1 MFTFACSS
9 IEGLTLAQKRETIT
23 ALKAS
28 VKFEVALNRDYKRIQ
43 KEMREQDRETR
54 AQARAQKQL
63 AAADKRVLA
72 ELKLQDKIAKAQ
84 LRLQKLQDKKAKPVG
99 SKAIKANRK
108 ASKVTVLQ
116 IEAQEANAIAAKF
129 AAKKQVA

>member
-1 MFTFACSS
+1 MTILSSFSIANTFT
-9 IEGLTLAQKRETIT
+9 IAQKRALIKELRAEIASDIQLNKQFT
-23 ALKAS
+23 AEKRELKAQEKS
-28 VKFEVALNRDYKRIQ
+28 
-43 KEMREQDRETR
+43 
-54 AQARAQKQL
+54 QKQL

-72 ELKLQDKIAKAQ
+72 ELKLQDRIAKAQ

-116 IEAQEANAIAAKF
+116 VEAAEANAIAAKF

>member
-9 IEGLTLAQKRETIT
+9 IEGLTLAQKRETLT

-28 VKFEVALNRDYKRIQ
+28 IKNEVALNRDYKRIQ
-43 KEMREQDRETR
+43 KEMREQDRETK
-54 AQARAQKQL
+54 AQARAEK
-63 AAADKRVLA
+63 AAAA
-72 ELKLQDKIAKAQ
+72 ELKLQDRIAKAQ

-108 ASKVTVLQ
+108 ASKVTMLQ
-116 IEAQEANAIAAKF
+116 VEAQEANAIAAKF

>member
-1 MFTFACSS
+1 MKENTMFTFACSS
-9 IEGLTLAQKRETIT
+9 IEGLTLAQKRETLT

-28 VKFEVALNRDYKRIQ
+28 IKNEVALNRDYKRIQ

-54 AQARAQKQL
+54 AQARAEK
-63 AAADKRVLA
+63 AAAA
-72 ELKLQDKIAKAQ
+72 ELKLQDRIAKAQ

-108 ASKVTVLQ
+108 ASKVTMLQ
-116 IEAQEANAIAAKF
+116 VEAQEANAIAAKF

>member
-1 MFTFACSS
+1 MKENTMFTFACGS

-28 VKFEVALNRDYKRIQ
+28 IKLEVALNRDYKRIQ
-43 KEMREQDRETR
+43 KEMREQDRETK
-54 AQARAQKQL
+54 AK
-63 AAADKRVLA
+63 AAAQ
-72 ELKLQDKIAKAQ
+72 KLQDRIEKAQ

-116 IEAQEANAIAAKF
+116 AEAQEANAIAAKF

>member
-1 MFTFACSS
+1 MKENTMFTFACGS

-28 VKFEVALNRDYKRIQ
+28 IKLEVALNRDYKRIQ
-43 KEMREQDRETR
+43 KEMREQDRETK
-54 AQARAQKQL
+54 AQARAVK
-63 AAADKRVLA
+63 AAAA
-72 ELKLQDKIAKAQ
+72 ELKLQDRIAKAQ

-108 ASKVTVLQ
+108 ASKVTILQ
-116 IEAQEANAIAAKF
+116 AEAAEANAIAAKF

>member
-1 MFTFACSS
+1 MKENIMTILENHSLKNHF
-9 IEGLTLAQKRETIT
+9 TLAQKRALIKELRAEIAQDIEFKKNLKAIT
-23 ALKAS
+23 A
-28 VKFEVALNRDYKRIQ
+28 
-43 KEMREQDRETR
+43 QD
-54 AQARAQKQL
+54 K
-63 AAADKRVLA
+63 AAAREAKAAAA
-72 ELKLQDKIAKAQ
+72 ELKLQDRIAKAQ

-129 AAKKQVA
+129 AAKKQA

>member
-1 MFTFACSS
+1 MKENIMTILSSFSLANTFT
-9 IEGLTLAQKRETIT
+9 IAQKR
-23 ALKAS
+23 AL
-28 VKFEVALNRDYKRIQ
+28 I
-43 KEMREQDRETR
+43 KELRAEIAVDINFKKHEAFAKKELR
-54 AQARAQKQL
+54 AQERAKKQL

-72 ELKLQDKIAKAQ
+72 ELKLQDRIAKAQ

-108 ASKVTVLQ
+108 ASKVTILQ
-116 IEAQEANAIAAKF
+116 AEAAEANAIAAKF

>member
-1 MFTFACSS
+1 MKENTMFTFACGS

-28 VKFEVALNRDYKRIQ
+28 IKLEVALNRDYKRIQ
-43 KEMREQDRETR
+43 KEMREQDRETK
-54 AQARAQKQL
+54 AQLSAQ
-63 AAADKRVLA
+63 
-72 ELKLQDKIAKAQ
+72 KLQDRIEKAQ

-108 ASKVTVLQ
+108 ASKVTMLQ
-116 IEAQEANAIAAKF
+116 VEAQEANAIAAKF